1 MFYEIEHICFP
12 FPSTRESIFIQFV
25 MKRGICIYCH
35 LLSRK
40 LIYCDDFQQKNGM
53 FRVKRNRLE
62 ELLTEHINIF
72 YLRRVKST
80 YFPSKRPNMIFFS
93 FFLFVAKRFDR
104 IHISRCNVK
113 TYYYSWKWKK
123 RFFFLLYSTYMY
135 WIVEIDHFSWN
146 EGTR

>member
-12 FPSTRESIFIQFV
+12 FASTRESIFIQFV

-80 YFPSKRPNMIFFS
+80 YFPSKRPNMIFFLS
-93 FFLFVAKRFDR
+93 FFLWRNGSIEYIFLVATSKHTTIRENGRNVFSFCC
-104 IHISRCNVK
+104 IVHIC
-113 TYYYSWKWKK
+113 
-123 RFFFLLYSTYMY
+123 
-135 WIVEIDHFSWN
+135 I
-146 EGTR
+146 G